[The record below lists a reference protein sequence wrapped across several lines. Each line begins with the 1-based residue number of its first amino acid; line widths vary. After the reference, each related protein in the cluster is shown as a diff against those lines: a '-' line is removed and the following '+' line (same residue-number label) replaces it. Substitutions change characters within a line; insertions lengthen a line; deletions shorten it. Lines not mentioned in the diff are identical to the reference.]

1 MDLHTIQETGAE
13 KISSFLEWA
22 NWRITKEMRDNKLLE
37 SEFGEGAHKK
47 EVQLRYTDKERRKIL
62 KDIQGYLDEGF
73 KVRTAAEKAGV
84 HYKTYYSWKKSI
96 NNNKT
101 EL

>member
-1 MDLHTIQETGAE
+1 MDLHTIQDTEAE
-13 KISSFLEWA
+13 RISSFLEWA
-22 NWRITKEMRDNKLLE
+22 NWRITKEMRENKLLE

-47 EVQLRYTDKERRKIL
+47 EKKLRYTDEERRKIL

-73 KVRTAAEKAGV
+73 KVSTAAEKAGV

-96 NNNKT
+96 SNNTKD
-101 EL
+101 